1 MNKYS
6 ITRLLSLCK
15 FNHLKQ
21 VYLTVTACITM
32 TGWGYSLPVNTPAPL
47 KSGHFRAAAV
57 KIDITPQEPKML
69 LGYNARQSTGILDRI
84 YHRIVVLDDGF
95 TQFIMVSSDICVIS
109 PSEYDHVASLLLH
122 RFGIAPENFWWTLT
136 HTHSAPEVGVPGL
149 PEVFMGER
157 YKHPVDSAYTAFV
170 EQQLIQGVELA
181 RKNLVKAK
189 LGAGWGH
196 SNANMNR
203 RAIDVNGKASLG
215 MNPDGP
221 VDRRIGLIRI
231 DKESGE
237 PLVLIS
243 NYAIHGTALGSPNL
257 KISGDVPGVVSA
269 YVEEKTG
276 VPMLFINGAAGNIA
290 PIYSTYPNASS
301 AHLSQFRVLLGD
313 KILEANQQISTTQ
326 SNIQL
331 FAGKTI
337 IETPRKD
344 NMGWPTDLE
353 RYTRKTGDGK
363 NNILLPARFLKINK
377 DIALWSLPVELFCEI
392 SNDIRDQ
399 SPYPYTFYYGYTNG
413 WLGYLPAADDFKY
426 GGYEV
431 ETVCPYT
438 PLAEQDVKHAVLNY
452 LQGNLRSKNTT
463 DYSGKNQ
470 PSTVVPND
478 DGVLLLTAESGKGMG
493 SNIKYM
499 PEWKAFGWFTGKDK
513 VVWNIASEE
522 TKHYSVILEWSV
534 SDEEAGKPF
543 VLEAKHDR
551 LSGVVGKTGSWETFT
566 SQKIG
571 TISLKPGKQEIVFKP
586 QKDFGS
592 GKALLDLRRIVL
604 VPID

>member
-1 MNKYS
+1 
-6 ITRLLSLCK
+6 
-15 FNHLKQ
+15 
-21 VYLTVTACITM
+21 
-32 TGWGYSLPVNTPAPL
+32 
-47 KSGHFRAAAV
+47 
-57 KIDITPQEPKML
+57 
-69 LGYNARQSTGILDRI
+69 
-84 YHRIVVLDDGF
+84 
-95 TQFIMVSSDICVIS
+95 
-109 PSEYDHVASLLLH
+109 
-122 RFGIAPENFWWTLT
+122 
-136 HTHSAPEVGVPGL
+136 
-149 PEVFMGER
+149 MGER

-189 LGAGWGH
+189 LGVGWGH
-196 SNANMNR
+196 SNANINR

-231 DKESGE
+231 DKENGE

-301 AHLSQFRVLLGD
+301 AHLSQFRVLLGE

-326 SNIQL
+326 SSIQL

-377 DIALWSLPVELFCEI
+377 DIAIWSLPVELFCEI

-438 PLAEQDVKHAVLNY
+438 PVAEQDVKHAVLSY

-463 DYSGKNQ
+463 DYAGKNQ

-478 DGVLLLTAESGKGMG
+478 DGVLLLTAENGRGMG

-513 VVWNIASEE
+513 VVWNITTE
-522 TKHYSVILEWSV
+522 TTKQYSVILEWSV

-566 SQKIG
+566 SQKMG
-571 TISLKPGKQEIVFKP
+571 TISLKPGKQQIVFKP